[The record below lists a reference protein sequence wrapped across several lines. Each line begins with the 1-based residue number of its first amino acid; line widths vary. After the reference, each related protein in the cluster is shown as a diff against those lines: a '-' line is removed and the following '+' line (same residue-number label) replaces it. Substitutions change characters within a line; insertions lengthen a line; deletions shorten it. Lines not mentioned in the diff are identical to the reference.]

1 MWRMVTVG
9 ATASASDRVGALGG
23 VNQLF
28 TPAYHGT
35 DKINPATDEVSATSR
50 VIYWRR
56 TMSDSQRVIP

>member
-1 MWRMVTVG
+1 MWCMVTVG

-35 DKINPATDEVSATSR
+35 DKINPATDEVCR
-50 VIYWRR
+50 KK
-56 TMSDSQRVIP
+56 